1 MIQRRINY
9 RISYGNYWKEFDGH
23 FNVEFRCKDCHLIAD
38 MAFFSINYLALKW
51 NYFFLSGIIVF
62 VEYFN
67 LYMKQL
73 GFNPEPD
80 PEGCHRG
87 LKGLSRS
94 AWLPSLAYFLILDS
108 ESEVKKKRRG
118 RDLRHFVV
126 FVLAPCCWDDSFK
139 LELLSLMT
147 I

>member
-1 MIQRRINY
+1 MEIIERNLT
-9 RISYGNYWKEFDGH
+9 
-23 FNVEFRCKDCHLIAD
+23 VT
-38 MAFFSINYLALKW
+38 LAL
-51 NYFFLSGIIVF
+51 NADVILSGIIVF

-108 ESEVKKKRRG
+108 
-118 RDLRHFVV
+118 
-126 FVLAPCCWDDSFK
+126 
-139 LELLSLMT
+139 
-147 I
+147 